1 MRDYLTCAM
10 HEEVIANIR
19 ERIMQ
24 IRKVMALAH
33 DPRMIEVLQEVIAS
47 GEADIKRL
55 EAERDQ
61 LAKQKMPPPNQ
72 H

>member
-1 MRDYLTCAM
+1 M
-10 HEEVIANIR
+10 HDEVIANIR
-19 ERIMQ
+19 ERIAQ

-33 DPRMIEVLQEVIAS
+33 DPRMIEVLQAVIAS
-47 GEADIKRL
+47 GEADIERL

-61 LAKQKMPPPNQ
+61 PAKQEMPPPNQ